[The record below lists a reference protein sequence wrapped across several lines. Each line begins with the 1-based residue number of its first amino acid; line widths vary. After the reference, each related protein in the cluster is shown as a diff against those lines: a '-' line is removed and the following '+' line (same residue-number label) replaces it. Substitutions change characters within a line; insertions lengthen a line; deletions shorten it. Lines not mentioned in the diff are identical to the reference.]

1 MHQEGHT
8 GALDMPG
15 STSKDIHNS
24 IDFEHGKP
32 MQGQTNREI
41 RGAHAGR
48 NKKEAGGLEGV
59 GASTN
64 DSVFDQVRQ
73 QAADKDNVEKGQ
85 RGYTGEREGGMAAA
99 GAEGIPPVSAEQ
111 QPARQGARE

>member
-1 MHQEGHT
+1 
-8 GALDMPG
+8 MPG

-32 MQGQTNREI
+32 MQGQTNSEI
-41 RGAHAGR
+41 RGAHPGKR
-48 NKKEAGGLEGV
+48 KKEGTGLEGV

-85 RGYTGEREGGMAAA
+85 RGNTGEREGGMAAT

-111 QPARQGARE
+111 RPVREGPSK